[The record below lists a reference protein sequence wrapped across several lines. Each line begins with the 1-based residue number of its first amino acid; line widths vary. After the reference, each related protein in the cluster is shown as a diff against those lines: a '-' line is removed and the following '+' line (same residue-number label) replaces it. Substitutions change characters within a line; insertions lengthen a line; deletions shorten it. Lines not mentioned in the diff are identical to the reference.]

1 MDSTKNIYSNYD
13 NFIKKYD
20 LFIWD
25 FDLTILKIH
34 SYAMEVKSSDVE
46 GMNWKRLM
54 CQFADPIFFRD
65 LVNYLVS
72 NKKKVAI
79 ISFGTYNVI
88 KSYLDRLFDD
98 NKIFGLD
105 NIITPLEGNQRYNK
119 LFKPSA
125 DKNQHII
132 DIARHYSID
141 YPKVIFFDDDTN
153 NINKSKELGISSYL
167 INPRN
172 GFNKKFWDDLIPQ
185 ELKVNK
191 TTPRNDNKINYP
203 LKINNNNNIN
213 IVEEQIEK
221 FENKNEKENNLE
233 LENNNSSSSSF
244 MSVYMTWIN
253 ILAIVFIVVYFVIK
267 KYYSNEK

>member
-25 FDLTILKIH
+25 FDLTIIKIH

-54 CQFADPIFFRD
+54 YQFADPIFFRD

-125 DKNQHII
+125 DKNQYII

-191 TTPRNDNKINYP
+191 TTPRNENKINYP
-203 LKINNNNNIN
+203 LKNINNNNNIN
-213 IVEEQIEK
+213 NNISKEQIEK
-221 FENKNEKENNLE
+221 FENENENILE
-233 LENNNSSSSSF
+233 LENNNNSSSF

-253 ILAIVFIVVYFVIK
+253 ILAIVFIVVYFVIT
-267 KYYSNEK
+267 KYYKE

>member
-34 SYAMEVKSSDVE
+34 SYAMEVKSGDVE

-65 LVNYLVS
+65 LINYLVS

-119 LFKPSA
+119 LFKPSS
-125 DKNQHII
+125 DKNQYII
-132 DIARHYSID
+132 DIVRKYSID
-141 YPKVIFFDDDTN
+141 YSKVIFFDDDTN
-153 NINKSKELGISSYL
+153 NIEKSKELGISSYL
-167 INPRN
+167 INPIN
-172 GFNKKFWDDLIPQ
+172 GFNKQFWDNLNSLEI
-185 ELKVNK
+185 KVNRD
-191 TTPRNDNKINYP
+191 TPGKETKNKIDYP
-203 LKINNNNNIN
+203 LNNSNITNIN
-213 IVEEQIEK
+213 KEQIEN
-221 FENKNEKENNLE
+221 FENDNEIKKD
-233 LENNNSSSSSF
+233 NSLF
-244 MSVYMTWIN
+244 MSVYMNWVN
-253 ILAIVFIVVYFVIK
+253 ILAIVFIVVYFVIQR
-267 KYYSNEK
+267 YR

>member
-1 MDSTKNIYSNYD
+1 
-13 NFIKKYD
+13 
-20 LFIWD
+20 
-25 FDLTILKIH
+25 
-34 SYAMEVKSSDVE
+34 MEVKSSDVE
-46 GMNWKRLM
+46 SMSWKKLM
-54 CQFADPIFFRD
+54 HHFGDPIFFRD

-119 LFKPSA
+119 IFKPSA

-132 DIARHYSID
+132 DVARHYSID

-172 GFNKKFWDDLIPQ
+172 GFNKQFWDNLIPS
-185 ELKVNK
+185 ELKII
-191 TTPRNDNKINYP
+191 PRKEPRNKINYP
-203 LKINNNNNIN
+203 LDNNNITN
-213 IVEEQIEK
+213 TNTISDSNKEQIEN
-221 FENKNEKENNLE
+221 FENKNQ
-233 LENNNSSSSSF
+233 F
-244 MSVYMTWIN
+244 
-253 ILAIVFIVVYFVIK
+253 
-267 KYYSNEK
+267 

>member
-34 SYAMEVKSSDVE
+34 SYALEVKSGDVE

-54 CQFADPIFFRD
+54 DHFADPIFFRD

-72 NKKKVAI
+72 HKKKVAI

-119 LFKPSA
+119 LFKPSS
-125 DKNQHII
+125 DKNQYII
-132 DIARHYSID
+132 DVARKYSID
-141 YPKVIFFDDDTN
+141 YSKVIFFDDDTN
-153 NINKSKELGISSYL
+153 NIEKSKELGISSYL
-167 INPRN
+167 INPKN
-172 GFNKKFWDDLIPQ
+172 GFNKEFWNNLIPQ

-191 TTPRNDNKINYP
+191 TTPRKETKNIIDYP
-203 LKINNNNNIN
+203 LNNSNITNNIN
-213 IVEEQIEK
+213 NINKEEIEK
-221 FENKNEKENNLE
+221 FENINENENENL
-233 LENNNSSSSSF
+233 NNSSI
-244 MSVYMTWIN
+244 SVYINWIN
-253 ILAIVFIVVYFVIK
+253 GLAIVFIIIYFVIT
-267 KYYSNEK
+267 KYY

>member
-34 SYAMEVKSSDVE
+34 SYAMEVKSTDVE
-46 GMNWKRLM
+46 SMSWKKLM
-54 CQFADPIFFRD
+54 HHFADPIFFRD

-105 NIITPLEGNQRYNK
+105 NIITPLEGNKRYNK
-119 LFKPSA
+119 
-125 DKNQHII
+125 
-132 DIARHYSID
+132 
-141 YPKVIFFDDDTN
+141 IF
-153 NINKSKELGISSYL
+153 
-167 INPRN
+167 
-172 GFNKKFWDDLIPQ
+172 
-185 ELKVNK
+185 
-191 TTPRNDNKINYP
+191 
-203 LKINNNNNIN
+203 
-213 IVEEQIEK
+213 
-221 FENKNEKENNLE
+221 
-233 LENNNSSSSSF
+233 
-244 MSVYMTWIN
+244 
-253 ILAIVFIVVYFVIK
+253 
-267 KYYSNEK
+267 

>member
-119 LFKPSA
+119 LFKPTA

-132 DIARHYSID
+132 DVARYYSVE
-141 YPKVIFFDDDTN
+141 YLKVIFFDDDTN
-153 NINKSKELGISSYL
+153 NINKSKELSISSYL

-172 GFNKKFWDDLIPQ
+172 GFNKQFWDNLIPQ
-185 ELKVNK
+185 ELKITARK
-191 TTPRNDNKINYP
+191 EPRNENKINYP
-203 LKINNNNNIN
+203 LKNSNNN

-221 FENKNEKENNLE
+221 FENENEKNLE
-233 LENNNSSSSSF
+233 LENNININTNSSSF
-244 MSVYMTWIN
+244 ISVYMTWIN

-267 KYYSNEK
+267 KYYKD

>member
-34 SYAMEVKSSDVE
+34 SYAMEVKSGDVE

-72 NKKKVAI
+72 HKKKVAI

-119 LFKPSA
+119 LFKPSS
-125 DKNQHII
+125 DKNQYII
-132 DIARHYSID
+132 DVARKHSID
-141 YPKVIFFDDDTN
+141 YSKVIFFDDDTN
-153 NINKSKELGISSYL
+153 NIEKSKELGISSYL
-167 INPRN
+167 INPKN
-172 GFNKKFWDDLIPQ
+172 GFNKEFWNNLIPQ

-191 TTPRNDNKINYP
+191 GIPRKETKNKINYP
-203 LKINNNNNIN
+203 LNIN
-213 IVEEQIEK
+213 INDNNDINDINNRNKWVIRSEK
-221 FENKNEKENNLE
+221 FNGKTLKQKMSENE
-233 LENNNSSSSSF
+233 
-244 MSVYMTWIN
+244 
-253 ILAIVFIVVYFVIK
+253 IVV
-267 KYYSNEK
+267 E

>member
-34 SYAMEVKSSDVE
+34 SYALEVKSGDVE
-46 GMNWKRLM
+46 GMNWKKLM
-54 CQFADPIFFRD
+54 HHFADPIFFRD

-72 NKKKVAI
+72 HKKKVAI

-119 LFKPSA
+119 LFKPSS
-125 DKNQHII
+125 DKNQYII
-132 DIARHYSID
+132 DVARKYSID
-141 YPKVIFFDDDTN
+141 YSKVIFFDDDIN
-153 NINKSKELGISSYL
+153 NIEKSKELGISSYL
-167 INPRN
+167 INPKN
-172 GFNKKFWDDLIPQ
+172 GFNKEFWNNLIPQ
-185 ELKVNK
+185 EIKVNK
-191 TTPRNDNKINYP
+191 DTPGKETKNKIDYP
-203 LKINNNNNIN
+203 LNNSNITNNINSNIEQIENFENNFNNNNEI
-213 IVEEQIEK
+213 K
-221 FENKNEKENNLE
+221 KD
-233 LENNNSSSSSF
+233 NSLF
-244 MSVYMTWIN
+244 MSVYMNWVN
-253 ILAIVFIVVYFVIK
+253 ILAIVFIVVYFVIQR
-267 KYYSNEK
+267 YS